1 MNAIFNAH
9 RLSSNICL
17 ARENPTAPPE
27 SLTDPTGT
35 FGKSAVFGFPYLDT
49 LKLLEHGSISGGAIF
64 YSKGD
69 DEELQQLEERLRLG
83 STDESDLEPLQ
94 AVFCDQPI
102 AQPAAAVGTGSVGT
116 ESRFALGGR
125 RYCWL
130 RLLVAARRR
139 ALEPNGP
146 AGHSRFVT
154 VESLLR
160 GRKLYGRRAHS
171 EHELANVLRA
181 QNNTRRAVS
190 NSHRCAH
197 AS

>member
-130 RLLVAARRR
+130 RPR
-139 ALEPNGP
+139 
-146 AGHSRFVT
+146 
-154 VESLLR
+154 SLLDDER
-160 GRKLYGRRAHS
+160 LSPTDQPDIVVSSLSKVFSGVGNCMGGALTLNTNSPMYS
-171 EHELANVLRA
+171 ELKTILDA
-181 QNNTRRAVS
+181 Q
-190 NSHRCAH
+190 
-197 AS
+197 